1 MGLGAWNFKGS
12 ASGSVGCC
20 LGGCASVANLQH
32 SMSAS
37 VLLGR
42 VRAGDGRRQA
52 SFECGD
58 LVGNAAEGGTGE
70 LPGRGA
76 AWATIQR

>member
-1 MGLGAWNFKGS
+1 M
-12 ASGSVGCC
+12 
-20 LGGCASVANLQH
+20 ANLQH
-32 SMSAS
+32 SSL
-37 VLLGR
+37 LLGR

-58 LVGNAAEGGTGE
+58 LVGNAAEGGAGE